1 MIHQYRLNG
10 YNIVLDVNS
19 GSVHCV
25 DDASYDI
32 IRLFCGIIEGE
43 GREVTEEDRAQI
55 TDQILRDYP
64 EESPESGASRVFD
77 RS

>member
-10 YNIVLDVNS
+10 FNIVLDVNS

-32 IRLFCGIIEGE
+32 IRLFYEVRMREEASRRRRSQVQILGSYE
-43 GREVTEEDRAQI
+43 GRDR
-55 TDQILRDYP
+55 
-64 EESPESGASRVFD
+64 
-77 RS
+77 